1 MSDSNKKPVPGGRS
15 VVQTRAYCEAWRKY
29 GDVVTAFTGWHGD
42 WTFERI
48 ARLEDRAHAIRAAEV
63 RLYAEQHQ
71 ARVRW
76 HAAKVHLA

>member
-1 MSDSNKKPVPGGRS
+1 MNADER
-15 VVQTRAYCEAWRKY
+15 QARIII
-29 GDVVTAFTGWHGD
+29 GD
-42 WTFERI
+42 WTFDRI
-48 ARLEDRAHAIRAAEV
+48 MRLEDRAHAIRAAEV